1 MHNSVY
7 RWVEAQVKARN
18 LAKLDVLE
26 LGSLNVNGTVRDH
39 FRGRYVGVDIVD
51 GPGVDFVASS
61 HIDPDVPHTW
71 NGERHNVD
79 VVVCCEM
86 LEHDSDPNATFAT
99 IADVLK
105 PNGVALVTTRSEGFP
120 LHHEPDYWRFTH
132 DDVAALAYTAGLEVE
147 SIEDDPQPQH
157 PGVFAV
163 LRRP

>member
-7 RWVEAQVKARN
+7 SWVEAQVKQRG
-18 LAKLDVLE
+18 LAELDVLE
-26 LGSLNVNGTVRDH
+26 LGSLNVNGSVRDH
-39 FRGRYVGVDIVD
+39 FRGSYTGVDIVD

-61 HIDPDVPHTW
+61 HMTGAFNPA
-71 NGERHNVD
+71 NVD

-120 LHHEPDYWRFTH
+120 IHHEPDLWRFTH
-132 DDVAALAYTAGLEVE
+132 DDIGALAYTAGLEVD